1 MSYSIKEIDGAI
13 ILHWT
18 STGFDEGLGEFE
30 PDIIR
35 PPAPFALNEVFVKRN
50 IQSTVINYAVH
61 WDTNELA
68 ALLMQWCKRKNISK
82 PVLLVSSLSPTS
94 MFDPNE
100 KLQKLLKE
108 IQEYTDFLFL
118 MGGPYHGFTTYE
130 NSILPD
136 YLFSGRTLH
145 LLEHWLDGDIS
156 NIDEHCLEMKGIKR
170 LRPKTSEVVENPIVP
185 KLYDD
190 YCLSETDVLSFEVR
204 VGCKF
209 NCTFCNFEHRN
220 AKQVSDSTS
229 EEIYEFLNDANKK
242 YGIKY
247 FNMCDDTANED
258 HEKLDILL
266 GATRQLDFKPFLGGF
281 SRFDLLLRNKGM
293 VEKMDEI
300 GYHAHWFGIESMH
313 KGANKLI
320 RKSIGREEIT
330 EYFKFLNKNYPHW
343 ELTAS
348 MIIGLPREPMDHTW
362 SVFKEN
368 SKNKYIRNIFTYA
381 MDLIDLDHNFASDLV
396 KDPAKYGIEVEKK
409 IVHDGKE
416 TQEFLWSHAESN
428 WQSSR
433 ILQDRIEKLNKRSGI
448 KKLDPW
454 QILVSKSLGV
464 DLNEPK
470 YRDVDHPEYADDNI
484 QKVIFP
490 LMEKHIQNYISLKT
504 DYLKNN

>member
-1 MSYSIKEIDGAI
+1 
-13 ILHWT
+13 
-18 STGFDEGLGEFE
+18 
-30 PDIIR
+30 
-35 PPAPFALNEVFVKRN
+35 
-50 IQSTVINYAVH
+50 
-61 WDTNELA
+61 
-68 ALLMQWCKRKNISK
+68 
-82 PVLLVSSLSPTS
+82 
-94 MFDPNE
+94 
-100 KLQKLLKE
+100 
-108 IQEYTDFLFL
+108 
-118 MGGPYHGFTTYE
+118 
-130 NSILPD
+130 
-136 YLFSGRTLH
+136 
-145 LLEHWLDGDIS
+145 
-156 NIDEHCLEMKGIKR
+156 
-170 LRPKTSEVVENPIVP
+170 
-185 KLYDD
+185 
-190 YCLSETDVLSFEVR
+190 
-204 VGCKF
+204 
-209 NCTFCNFEHRN
+209 
-220 AKQVSDSTS
+220 
-229 EEIYEFLNDANKK
+229 
-242 YGIKY
+242 
-247 FNMCDDTANED
+247 
-258 HEKLDILL
+258 
-266 GATRQLDFKPFLGGF
+266 
-281 SRFDLLLRNKGM
+281 M

-470 YRDVDHPEYADDNI
+470 YRDVDHPEYAHDNI